1 MRGLRREQRH
11 ELENSNA
18 FGMWSKHGTRLVNQT
33 SGCTG
38 PLLVIFK
45 EPPSAWGPC
54 SLPAV
59 LAREAAW
66 EPVPPDW
73 SGPTTVHFAVA
84 KGTLVPKGALSYRS
98 TKTYSTGPG
107 GTVIG
112 TYARNGPVP
121 DREHGTRAP
130 TPEELAP
137 PPPGRPSEAAVAPEV
152 VAPEEAASES
162 ALLLPLAEAGLSTVR
177 REATTAEGFA
187 GEVAGKFAPRPSCAS
202 CGSVASTHASKPPTS
217 HHRAR
222 EQSDEALGLA
232 PKRARLAGVDL
243 WSAQACIL
251 NTWTAAEAAA
261 AEAAV
266 EAAMAEKRAAA
277 GRAAA
282 GRAAEERAAAEPD
295 LPYPH
300 APHALVLSPAPPTSP
315 PASSPTGGAAPAD
328 APSTDCPIALL
339 LAARNCANGNNGN
352 GNGNGNALPMDLR
365 FQCL

>member
-1 MRGLRREQRH
+1 
-11 ELENSNA
+11 
-18 FGMWSKHGTRLVNQT
+18 MWSKHGTRLVNQT

-98 TKTYSTGPG
+98 TKTYSSGPG

-121 DREHGTRAP
+121 DREHGAREGAADVLEVRLTDQLLMLDA
-130 TPEELAP
+130 TVK
-137 PPPGRPSEAAVAPEV
+137 GEAAV
-152 VAPEEAASES
+152 
-162 ALLLPLAEAGLSTVR
+162 
-177 REATTAEGFA
+177 A
-187 GEVAGKFAPRPSCAS
+187 GEVAGEVAPRPNCAS
-202 CGSVASTHASKPPTS
+202 SGGAASTDIDGSGGAVGSAACVVMSARRHGWCSEPPTS

-222 EQSDEALGLA
+222 EQSDEAVGLA
-232 PKRARLAGVDL
+232 PKRARLTTASVDL
-243 WSAQACIL
+243 ESLPACL
-251 NTWTAAEAAA
+251 PNTWTAAAAA
-261 AEAAV
+261 AEAVGAAAAV
-266 EAAMAEKRAAA
+266 VEEAEEKRAAA
-277 GRAAA
+277 E
-282 GRAAEERAAAEPD
+282 RAAEEKAAAEPD
-295 LPYPH
+295 LPHSH
-300 APHALVLSPAPPTSP
+300 APHALVLSLAP
-315 PASSPTGGAAPAD
+315 PASSSASSPTTVGVAPPD
-328 APSTDCPIALL
+328 APNDCPIALL
-339 LAARNCANGNNGN
+339 LAARNGAN
-352 GNGNGNALPMDLR
+352 GNGNGNALLMDLR

>member
-1 MRGLRREQRH
+1 MADGDWEEQDAVSLLQALARTTALARPAPAAGGRPSQQLAQQPSVMHEETPVTVSKCWGQQLSPLTRCNLDFTPGRNHFQNHFCPSCRELGIDIPAERVRGLRREQRH

-98 TKTYSTGPG
+98 TKTYSSGPG

-121 DREHGTRAP
+121 DREHGAREGAADVLEVRLTDQLLMLDAMLGDCE
-130 TPEELAP
+130 TSA
-137 PPPGRPSEAAVAPEV
+137 GRVLVKAV
-152 VAPEEAASES
+152 VAQ
-162 ALLLPLAEAGLSTVR
+162 VR
-177 REATTAEGFA
+177 
-187 GEVAGKFAPRPSCAS
+187 
-202 CGSVASTHASKPPTS
+202 
-217 HHRAR
+217 
-222 EQSDEALGLA
+222 ALGT
-232 PKRARLAGVDL
+232 RL
-243 WSAQACIL
+243 
-251 NTWTAAEAAA
+251 
-261 AEAAV
+261 
-266 EAAMAEKRAAA
+266 
-277 GRAAA
+277 
-282 GRAAEERAAAEPD
+282 
-295 LPYPH
+295 
-300 APHALVLSPAPPTSP
+300 
-315 PASSPTGGAAPAD
+315 
-328 APSTDCPIALL
+328 
-339 LAARNCANGNNGN
+339 
-352 GNGNGNALPMDLR
+352 LR
-365 FQCL
+365 FSQ